1 MMTRKDYDR
10 IAEVLA
16 GRLRYAKNGSFEKND
31 SFEVFLALCAVQDD
45 LTNLFKF
52 DNPNFDAQRF
62 NKLILDKVY
71 P

>member
-1 MMTRKDYDR
+1 MMTRKDYIR

-16 GRLRYAKNGSFEKND
+16 GRLRYAKNGPSD
-31 SFEVFLALCAVQDD
+31 VFLALCAVQDD